1 VKAIKDMSAGEL
13 AAFISTHLRRNGI
26 EVVLSGGSCVSI
38 YSKNKYVSGDLDFI
52 EFGSIG
58 IRKLKKVLGEIGFFY
73 GKDRY
78 FRSEEIDIFLEF
90 PPGPLSVGEEPIKEI
105 ITLNFPTGALKI
117 ISPTDCVKDR
127 LAAYYYWGDRQS
139 LEQAVWVAKDNE
151 IDLNELE
158 RWSEGEGK
166 LSAFPEIRK
175 RLEK

>member
-1 VKAIKDMSAGEL
+1 VKAIKDMSSGEL

-38 YSKNKYVSGDLDFI
+38 YSENKYVSGDLDFI
-52 EFGSIG
+52 EFGSISR
-58 IRKLKKVLGEIGFFY
+58 RKLKKVLGEIGFSY

-78 FRSEEIDIFLEF
+78 FRSSETDIFLEF
-90 PPGPLSVGEEPIKEI
+90 PPGPLSVGEEPIREI
-105 ITLNFPTGALKI
+105 ITLNFPTGELRI

-127 LAAYYYWGDRQS
+127 LAAYYHWGDRQS
-139 LEQAVWVAKDNE
+139 LEQAVLVAKDNE

-166 LSAFPEIRK
+166 LSAFLEIRK